1 MRKCYNIISDQ
12 HEKCINKVL
21 RGHQS
26 DRDKKGFS
34 GTEIAVTLAEHLLG
48 KLAPGKSYVV
58 DEKVKRKGKCR
69 CGYEFCESDPMFGS
83 TGIGMFSFKRIQSYF
98 LYTCLMSIFQ
108 SCIFQL
114 SLLIRKRRI
123 FSITYTLNVWKPSLN
138 STTLTSVG
146 DMYWYT

>member
-1 MRKCYNIISDQ
+1 MLNIEKVFNIVSDQ
-12 HEKCINKVL
+12 HEKCLNKVL

-83 TGIGMFSFKRIQSYF
+83 TGIGMFCSKRIQSYF
-98 LYTCLMSIFQ
+98 FIYMSDVHISKLYFPVVTVDKKAQNI
-108 SCIFQL
+108 
-114 SLLIRKRRI
+114 
-123 FSITYTLNVWKPSLN
+123 
-138 STTLTSVG
+138 
-146 DMYWYT
+146 